1 MAEEKEQLKIEAT
14 LDTSKLK
21 QEAQQGMQTVVNEEK
36 KVENQS
42 KQTSKAIDAIGQ
54 SGKNVGNALQQSSNQ
69 GTEAL
74 KKVGNEADKTA
85 KKIAKIDTS
94 VQNIKLGQAI
104 GLAGQFINSDTGKA
118 LGGYVGSQLGM
129 SASAQGLAGS
139 AIQGGLTGA
148 ATGAMLAG
156 PMGAA
161 VGGLVGAGAGLVSAA
176 KEQERAAVA
185 LIKAADERQAINR
198 DRTKEI
204 DRQEAEAKKNKEF
217 DTKFNELIAKGDFA
231 GANKLVE
238 EARKVSQAQFEL
250 GDKGIHNAAIQMDA
264 TPLENRGANYK
275 SYDDYL
281 TIRTSAQTRLGQLDN
296 YEAQIK
302 AAQQRTAQEQARE
315 AERKAQEAARQA
327 EQAKKQSEAEAKAK
341 ADEEARFEKA
351 KDMNWKASLK
361 EEASQYQSQINTE
374 ESFMSKMAGTRLSD
388 SLTKMGGG
396 SGYGV
401 QMQGI
406 NSYVSKMSGNIASI
420 KTVMEKC
427 LTTIQDI
434 DNKYSPYGGQF
445 ISDSE

>member
-1 MAEEKEQLKIEAT
+1 MAENKEQLKIET
-14 LDTSKLK
+14 ELDTSKLK
-21 QEAQQGMQTVVNEEK
+21 QEAQQGMQAVVNEEK

-42 KQTSKAIDAIGQ
+42 NQTSKAVDSIGQ
-54 SGKNVGNALQQSSNQ
+54 SGKNVGQLLQQAGSQ
-69 GTEAL
+69 GTDAL
-74 KKVGNEADKTA
+74 KKVGSEADKTA
-85 KKIAKIDTS
+85 KKIAGINTS
-94 VQNIKLGQAI
+94 VQDIKLGQAI
-104 GLAGQFINSDTGKA
+104 GLAGQFINSDVGKA
-118 LGGYVGSQLGM
+118 LGGYVGNQLGM
-129 SASAQGLAGS
+129 SANAQGLAGS
-139 AIQGGLTGA
+139 AIQGGLGGA

-204 DRQEAEAKKNKEF
+204 DRQEAETKKNKEF
-217 DTKFNELIAKGDFA
+217 DAKFNELIANGDFK
-231 GANKLVE
+231 GAQKLVE
-238 EARKVSQAQFEL
+238 ESRKESQAQFEL

-327 EQAKKQSEAEAKAK
+327 EQAKRQAEADAKAK
-341 ADEEARFEKA
+341 ADGEAKFEKA
-351 KDMNWKASLK
+351 KDMNWKASLQ
-361 EEASQYQSQINTE
+361 EEAKQYQSQISTE
-374 ESFMSKMAGTRLSD
+374 ESFMSKMSGTKLSD

-445 ISDSE
+445 IGESE

>member
-1 MAEEKEQLKIEAT
+1 MADEKEQLRISAE

-21 QEAQQGMQTVVNEEK
+21 QQAQQGMQSVVNEEK

-42 KQTSKAIDAIGQ
+42 KQTSKAVDSIGQ
-54 SGKNVGNALQQSSNQ
+54 SGKNVGNALQQAGSQ
-69 GTEAL
+69 GADAL
-74 KKVGNEADKTA
+74 KKVGNEAEKTA
-85 KKIAKIDTS
+85 KKIAGIDTS
-94 VQNIKLGQAI
+94 VKNIKLGQAI

-176 KEQERAAVA
+176 KEQERAAIA

-217 DTKFNELIAKGDFA
+217 DTKFNELISKGDFA

-238 EARKVSQAQFEL
+238 EARKEYQSQFEL
-250 GDKGIHNAAIQMDA
+250 GDKGIHNSKIQMDA
-264 TPLENRGANYK
+264 TPLENRSANYK

-281 TIRTSAQTRLGQLDN
+281 TMRTSGQAGLMRMDN
-296 YEAQIK
+296 YEARIK
-302 AAQQRTAQEQARE
+302 AAQQRTAQEQTRE
-315 AERKAQEAARQA
+315 AEKKAQEAARQA
-327 EQAKKQSEAEAKAK
+327 EQAEQ
-341 ADEEARFEKA
+341 EARARQKA
-351 KDMNWKASLK
+351 FDTYTIEQKRERISNIQDTQLKPLESMMGGMAS
-361 EEASQYQSQINTE
+361 
-374 ESFMSKMAGTRLSD
+374 FRLTD
-388 SLTKMGGG
+388 SLTRIGGG

-406 NSYVSKMSGNIASI
+406 NRYVSSISNNIQTI
-420 KTVMEKC
+420 KGI
-427 LTTIQDI
+427 IQQGLDAI
-434 DNKYSPYGGQF
+434 RELSNKYKPYYGEFMAQQ
-445 ISDSE
+445 DN

>member
-1 MAEEKEQLKIEAT
+1 MAEEKKEALKIEAQ

-21 QEAQQGMQTVVNEEK
+21 QQAQQGMQSVVNEEK

-42 KQTSKAIDAIGQ
+42 KQTSKAIDNIGQ
-54 SGKNVGNALQQSSNQ
+54 SGKNVGHALQQAGSQ
-69 GTEAL
+69 GAQAI
-74 KKVGNEADKTA
+74 KQVGQEADKTA
-85 KKIAKIDTS
+85 KKIAGINTS
-94 VQNIKLGQAI
+94 VKNIKLGQALS
-104 GLAGQFINSDTGKA
+104 LAGQFINSDTGKA

-129 SASAQGLAGS
+129 SESTQGLAGGV
-139 AIQGGLTGA
+139 IQGGLSGA

-156 PMGAA
+156 GIGAA

-217 DTKFNELIAKGDFA
+217 DTKFNELISKGDFA

-238 EARKVSQAQFEL
+238 EARKEYQSQFEM
-250 GDKGIHNAAIQMDA
+250 GDKGIHNSKIQMDA

-281 TIRTSAQTRLGQLDN
+281 NMRTSGQAGLTRMDN
-296 YEAQIK
+296 YEARIK
-302 AAQQRTAQEQARE
+302 AAQQKQADQEAKE

-327 EQAKKQSEAEAKAK
+327 EKEA
-341 ADEEARFEKA
+341 KA
-351 KDMNWKASLK
+351 KDMNLKASLK
-361 EEASQYQSQINTE
+361 EEVSGYQEQISQE
-374 ESFMSKMAGTRLSD
+374 ESFMSKMSGFKLSD

-427 LTTIQDI
+427 LATIQAI

-445 ISDSE
+445 ISDTE

>member
-1 MAEEKEQLKIEAT
+1 MAEEKEQLKIEAS

-21 QEAQQGMQTVVNEEK
+21 QQAQQGMQSVVNEEK

-42 KQTSKAIDAIGQ
+42 KQTSKAVDTIAT
-54 SGKNVGNALQQSSNQ
+54 SGKKAGQALQQAGNQ
-69 GTEAL
+69 GKEAL
-74 KKVGNEADKTA
+74 KQVGNEADKTV
-85 KKIAKIDTS
+85 KKIAKINTS
-94 VQNIKLGQAI
+94 VKDIKLGQAI
-104 GLAGQFINSDTGKA
+104 GLAGQFINSDTGRA

-129 SASAQGLAGS
+129 SANAQGLAGS
-139 AIQGGLTGA
+139 AIQGGLAGA

-217 DTKFNELIAKGDFA
+217 DAKFNELISKGDLA
-231 GANKLVE
+231 GAQKLVE
-238 EARKVSQAQFEL
+238 QARKESQAQFEL
-250 GDKGIHNAAIQMDA
+250 GDKGIHNSKIQMDA
-264 TPLENRGANYK
+264 IALENRGAAYK

-281 TIRTSAQTRLGQLDN
+281 TMRTSAQSRLGQLDN
-296 YEAQIK
+296 YDAQIK
-302 AAQQRTAQEQARE
+302 VAQQRTAQEQARE
-315 AERKAQEAARQA
+315 AEKKAQEAAKQA
-327 EQAKKQSEAEAKAK
+327 ELAKKQSEAEAKAK
-341 ADEEARFEKA
+341 ADEEARFEKT

-361 EEASQYQSQINTE
+361 QQAGDYQSQISAE
-374 ESFMSKMAGTRLSD
+374 ESFMGKMAGTRLSD
-388 SLTKMGGG
+388 SLTKMGG
-396 SGYGV
+396 SVGYGV

-406 NSYVSKMSGNIASI
+406 NSYVSKMSNNVAGI

-427 LTTIQDI
+427 LATIQDI

-445 ISDSE
+445 ISDTE